1 MQRRRGRIASLPL
14 SPVQNGG
21 KEDLVIGRDKG
32 KIKNAHREENILE
45 VKTMSNCETCKGKE
59 SHAPESV
66 PYIVHES
73 SMARME
79 RQVKRGWIALIV
91 AVCLLFASNA
101 AWLYCWTQYD
111 YESYSYEV
119 SADGDSD
126 ANFIGQ
132 DGNIYNGSENFGTEE
147 NP

>member
-1 MQRRRGRIASLPL
+1 MA
-14 SPVQNGG
+14 
-21 KEDLVIGRDKG
+21 
-32 KIKNAHREENILE
+32 
-45 VKTMSNCETCKGKE
+45 NCETCKGKE
-59 SHAPESV
+59 AHAPESV

-101 AWLYCWTQYD
+101 AWLWCWMQYD
-111 YESYSYEV
+111 YSSEETIYQQDGEGTNII
-119 SADGDSD
+119 GDSNEVD
-126 ANFIGQ
+126 NYGAESDN
-132 DGNIYNGSENFGTEE
+132 SEAQT

>member
-1 MQRRRGRIASLPL
+1 MA
-14 SPVQNGG
+14 
-21 KEDLVIGRDKG
+21 
-32 KIKNAHREENILE
+32 
-45 VKTMSNCETCKGKE
+45 NCETCKGKDA
-59 SHAPESV
+59 HAPESV

-101 AWLYCWTQYD
+101 AWLYAWMQYD
-111 YESYSYEV
+111 YSSEEIVYQQDGEGTNII
-119 SADGDSD
+119 GDSNEVD
-126 ANFIGQ
+126 NYGAESDN
-132 DGNIYNGSENFGTEE
+132 SEAQE

>member
-1 MQRRRGRIASLPL
+1 MA
-14 SPVQNGG
+14 
-21 KEDLVIGRDKG
+21 
-32 KIKNAHREENILE
+32 
-45 VKTMSNCETCKGKE
+45 NCETCKGKYA
-59 SHAPESV
+59 HAPESV

-101 AWLYCWTQYD
+101 TWLYAWCQYD
-111 YESYSYEV
+111 YSSEETIYQQDGEGTNII
-119 SADGDSD
+119 GDSNEVD
-126 ANFIGQ
+126 NYGAESDN
-132 DGNIYNGSENFGTEE
+132 SEAHT

>member
-1 MQRRRGRIASLPL
+1 MA
-14 SPVQNGG
+14 
-21 KEDLVIGRDKG
+21 
-32 KIKNAHREENILE
+32 
-45 VKTMSNCETCKGKE
+45 NCENCKGKE
-59 SHAPESV
+59 AHAPESV

-101 AWLYCWTQYD
+101 AWLYVWMQYD
-111 YESYSYEV
+111 YSSEEIVYQQDGEGTNIIGDSNEVDNYGAESY
-119 SADGDSD
+119 DTK
-126 ANFIGQ
+126 
-132 DGNIYNGSENFGTEE
+132 TET